1 MPMLGY
7 TGKILVVDLASRKVR
22 EEKLP
27 ERLYRDFIGGVG
39 LGVRLLYER
48 QPAKVD
54 PLGGKNIL
62 GFMPGL
68 LSGTI
73 TPGSSRLTVV
83 SKSPLTGGW
92 GDASVGGYLAY
103 EIKRAGYD
111 GILFQGISP
120 RPVYLLLHQGKAE
133 LKDASHLWG
142 KDTRETEETLRKE
155 VGDPRLRVACIGPAG
170 EAKSLIAAII
180 TETRESRAAGRS
192 GLGAVMGSKRLKAI
206 AVRGQKEVPVADR
219 ARTNEL
225 RKQFVN
231 SVKDTK
237 VKFTGTLKS
246 LGTSGIIEG
255 CIRAGASPIKNWSL
269 IGLDALLE
277 AMPSHEP
284 YENRMN
290 KYLVQRLACATC
302 PIGCGAILKAD
313 ELGIGECDRPEYETV
328 VGFGPLLLNNDIVS
342 ILKANIICN
351 RYGIDTISASAAI
364 AFAMECYER
373 GIITRQDTD
382 GIELTWGNS
391 SAMLA
396 MLEKIAKR
404 EGFGAILADGIKKAA
419 ERIGHGAEEYAIHIG
434 GQELGYHEPRQI
446 PARGAGYIADPTPGR
461 HTTFFAGR
469 WLEAGSLP
477 GPYPEFFEGK
487 VEYRDYG
494 HKSLIY
500 GNCASYELVF
510 TSTGMCKFILFQS
523 DFPLIEF
530 IAAVT
535 GWDFNL
541 AEAKA
546 TGKRIQALRQMF
558 NIREGI
564 EPKELRL
571 PQRVTIPATMGP
583 YKDVP
588 QDFEL
593 LRSQYYEAMGWD
605 AETGHPTKST
615 LKELGLDTLVRKFGD

>member
-1 MPMLGY
+1 MPGY
-7 TGKILVVDLASRKVR
+7 TGKILVADLSSGKIR

-27 ERLYRDFIGGVG
+27 EKLYREFIGGVG

-54 PLGGKNIL
+54 PLGEKNIL
-62 GFMPGL
+62 GFIPGL

-73 TPGSSRLTVV
+73 APGTSRLTVV
-83 SKSPLTGGW
+83 AKSPLTGGW
-92 GDASVGGYLAY
+92 GDSSVGGYIAY

-111 GILFQGISP
+111 GILVQGVSA
-120 RPVYLLLHQGKAE
+120 RPVYLLLYEGKAE

-142 KDTRETEETLRKE
+142 KNTRETEEALRKE

-170 EAKSLIAAII
+170 EAKSLISAII

-206 AVRGQKEVPVADR
+206 AVRGQKEVPVADK
-219 ARTNEL
+219 ARTDEL
-225 RKQFVN
+225 RKQFVD
-231 SVKDTK
+231 SVKNTK
-237 VKFTGTLKS
+237 VKFIGSIKSGGTA
-246 LGTSGIIEG
+246 GITEG
-255 CIRAGASPIKNWSL
+255 CIRGGASPIKNWSL

-277 AMPSHEP
+277 AMPAHEP
-284 YENRMN
+284 YEDRMN

-302 PIGCGAILKAD
+302 PIGCGGILKAD
-313 ELGIGECDRPEYETV
+313 ELGIGECDRPEYETIA
-328 VGFGPLLLNNDIVS
+328 GFGPMLLNNDIAS

-351 RYGIDTISASAAI
+351 LYGIDTISASAAI
-364 AFAMECYER
+364 AFATECYER
-373 GIITRQDTD
+373 GIITKQDTD
-382 GIELTWGNS
+382 GIELTWGNA

-404 EGFGAILADGIKKAA
+404 EGFGAVLADGIKRAA
-419 ERIGHGAEEYAIHIG
+419 ERIGHGAEEWAIQIG

-446 PARGAGYIADPTPGR
+446 PSRGTGYIVDPTPGR
-461 HTTFFAGR
+461 HTAFFAGR

-477 GPYPEFFEGK
+477 GPYPEFFDTK
-487 VEYRDYG
+487 IEYRDYG

-500 GNCASYELVF
+500 GHASSYEQVF
-510 TSTGMCKFILFQS
+510 TSTGACKFLLFQS
-523 DFPLIEF
+523 DFPLIEL
-530 IAAVT
+530 IVAVT
-535 GWDFNL
+535 GWDFSL
-541 AEAKA
+541 AEAEA
-546 TGKRIQALRQMF
+546 TGKSIQALRQLF

-564 EPKELRL
+564 KPAELRL
-571 PQRVTIPATMGP
+571 PQRVTTPATMGP
-583 YKDVP
+583 YKDAP

-605 AETGHPTKST
+605 AETGYPTKTT
-615 LKELGLDTLVRKFGD
+615 LKELGLDTLVRKFGRS